1 MCVISQAVD
10 REMRSHFWISLLLFA
25 TRKAKYSARSFN
37 PVTVVLR
44 KRFDKCPHYVGVAPL
59 SIF

>member
-1 MCVISQAVD
+1 MCVISQAV
-10 REMRSHFWISLLLFA
+10 ECAMRSHFQISLLLFA
-25 TRKAKYSARSFN
+25 TRKAKYTARSLN

-44 KRFDKCPHYVGVAPL
+44 KRFDKCPHYVGVASL

>member
-1 MCVISQAVD
+1 MCVISQAVE
-10 REMRSHFWISLLLFA
+10 RAMRSHFQISLLLFA
-25 TRKAKYSARSFN
+25 TRKAKYTARSLN